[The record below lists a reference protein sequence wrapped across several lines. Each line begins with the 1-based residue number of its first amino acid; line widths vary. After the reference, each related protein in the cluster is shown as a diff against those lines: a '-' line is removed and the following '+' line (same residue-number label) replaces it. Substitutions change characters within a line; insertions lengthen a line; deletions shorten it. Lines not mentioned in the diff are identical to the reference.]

1 MEVTRPAGSGL
12 DSAIVQIQQMFR
24 EHLLH
29 LIGFISFTLPRN
41 SLNELRRS
49 LTQEQTVLSYA
60 NIQAAF
66 GESAV
71 TL

>member
-12 DSAIVQIQQMFR
+12 DSVIVQIQQMFR

-29 LIGFISFTLPRN
+29 LIGFISFTLPNN
-41 SLNELRRS
+41 SLNELSRS
-49 LTQEQTVLSYA
+49 LIQKQTVLSYA